1 MMTASDEAKGLKEVL
16 EECGFDVKHLKAKCS
31 PVCPFKSQNCCM
43 AQYLLQQDDFKDQKF
58 MVEAMIKKASHL
70 CVFLP
75 KFHYELNP
83 IVMVSLL
90 SNCAI
95 FSVLIIK
102 YSTGDDVSIITR
114 RSQRPIL
121 LQQRQW
127 H

>member
-1 MMTASDEAKGLKEVL
+1 
-16 EECGFDVKHLKAKCS
+16 
-31 PVCPFKSQNCCM
+31 M
-43 AQYLLQQDDFKDQKF
+43 AQLLSQQDDFKNQES
-58 MVEAMIKKASHL
+58 MVEVIIKKASHF

-75 KFHYELNP
+75 KFHYELNL
-83 IVMVSLL
+83 IEMVSLL

-102 YSTGDDVSIITR
+102 YSTRGGVSIITG